1 MCLKSVNRGKAQGK
15 SGTGRLIMK
24 CVGDWDK
31 NKLSYTTAM
40 PTIKKKL
47 SYTAF
52 PVYFDD
58 VKSDKFLEKITEGY
72 DNGETYE
79 TKEVRNHQDV

>member
-1 MCLKSVNRGKAQGK
+1 MN
-15 SGTGRLIMK
+15 

-52 PVYFDD
+52 PFYFDD
-58 VKSDKFLEKITEGY
+58 VKSDKFLDKITEGY
-72 DNGETYE
+72 DNGETY
-79 TKEVRNHQDV
+79 